1 MTFGVPVV
9 GWALVSSALEFEFK
23 NDCFVSCVVWTV
35 LCLLYIKRKEKK
47 RKEKKRKEKKRKE
60 KKKKKRKKK
69 RKRVW
74 MEEDEVYILK
84 KTEVHTVFEREF
96 ARVNADRNQSK
107 SVCLGL
113 E

>member
-1 MTFGVPVV
+1 
-9 GWALVSSALEFEFK
+9 
-23 NDCFVSCVVWTV
+23 
-35 LCLLYIKRKEKK
+35 
-47 RKEKKRKEKKRKE
+47 
-60 KKKKKRKKK
+60 
-69 RKRVW
+69 